1 LRFDA
6 LTGTAGCYR
15 REYGGGR
22 GLTWRCGVQVARWVF
37 ALLPC
42 ARTYPEDKRE
52 DRKTAPDP
60 FLTADELV
68 AGVSEAMVAFH
79 LSGWHVL
86 AFFSTRHVGPDIEI
100 ELFILTRDGAT
111 GSTSIDLS
119 ADI

>member
-1 LRFDA
+1 MALWCPGSSLGFRPSALRA
-6 LTGTAGCYR
+6 NLSGGQER
-15 REYGGGR
+15 RPQDG
-22 GLTWRCGVQVARWVF
+22 
-37 ALLPC
+37 
-42 ARTYPEDKRE
+42 
-52 DRKTAPDP
+52 PDP